1 MVSAN
6 AEMIEKTSSC
16 NGSEFILDDEQS
28 SLWTIYQIQISKAH

>member
-6 AEMIEKTSSC
+6 AEMNEKTSSC

-28 SLWTIYQIQISKAH
+28 SL